1 LPPVVITVGTMTDK
15 AEWQGR
21 VGDSWAA
28 QWPRT
33 DRSFSALTAKL
44 VAAIAEFGDAH
55 RVVDIG
61 CGAGELSIKLR
72 DAFPNAALLGLDI
85 SPELIAVAKQR
96 ATDRAQLDFAVAD
109 TATWQNPAF
118 VSDLYVSRHGVM
130 FFDDPVAAFSNLA
143 ASATPEAR
151 MVFSCFRAPA
161 ENAWAAEIG
170 KLLPHNPG
178 ADPRAPGPFAFA
190 DREYVKGILAAAQWT
205 NIEFEAVDFDY
216 IAGAGVDPV
225 GDALDFFRHIGPAA
239 RAIRTLEGAARSN
252 FLEQLRDVIAAHR
265 QGEAICFRAAAWIVR
280 ARKHI

>member
-1 LPPVVITVGTMTDK
+1 MTDK

-33 DRSFSALTAKL
+33 DRSFSALTTKL
-44 VAAIAEFGDAH
+44 VAAIAECGDAH
-55 RVVDIG
+55 RIVDIG

-72 DAFPNAALLGLDI
+72 DAFPNAAVLGLDI

-96 ATDRAQLDFAVAD
+96 TADLPQLDFAVAD
-109 TATWQNPAF
+109 AAAWQNPAF
-118 VSDLYVSRHGVM
+118 VPDLYVSRHGVM

-143 ASATPEAR
+143 AAAAPDASI
-151 MVFSCFRAPA
+151 VFSCFRSPT

-178 ADPRAPGPFAFA
+178 GGARAPGPFAFA
-190 DREYVKGILAAAQWT
+190 DPEYVGGILETAGWT
-205 NIEFEAVDFDY
+205 NIEFDAVDFDY
-216 IAGAGVDPV
+216 IAGTGLDPV
-225 GDALDFFRHIGPAA
+225 GDALDFFHHIGPAA

-265 QGEAICFRAAAWIVR
+265 QNEAICFDAAAWIVR
-280 ARKHI
+280 ARKSA